1 MTCSPDRGNKDQQ
14 TSRKIMDRL
23 QHTFPGIYT
32 FCQLQTE
39 LYQLNLCEESLQLC
53 HIAQCSIFSLVLTP
67 HDQQVSTFPNKKEAA
82 RLQLTLSC
90 LCWSSQLRPNHSHVR
105 PWLLWQTTT
114 HVVGCLASHHYKPQA
129 SLAFSN
135 FRFNANSTKQYYFF
149 FIQLAVWNVGI

>member
-67 HDQQVSTFPNKKEAA
+67 HDQQVSTFPNKKRSCQAPINPQLSVLEQPAETKPFTRQAMAA
-82 RLQLTLSC
+82 VANYHTCGGLPCKSPLQATGQPC
-90 LCWSSQLRPNHSHVR
+90 
-105 PWLLWQTTT
+105 
-114 HVVGCLASHHYKPQA
+114 
-129 SLAFSN
+129 F
-135 FRFNANSTKQYYFF
+135 
-149 FIQLAVWNVGI
+149 